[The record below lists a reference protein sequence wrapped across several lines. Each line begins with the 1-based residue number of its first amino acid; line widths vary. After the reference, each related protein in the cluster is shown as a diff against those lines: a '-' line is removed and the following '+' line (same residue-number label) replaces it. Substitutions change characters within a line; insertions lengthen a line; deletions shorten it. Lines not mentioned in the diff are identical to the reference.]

1 MNVYV
6 PHTVQPEFLKIH
18 TIGSNTIEV
27 RLLEDEVKNWSFKL
41 TNEADVDYVNLLMDS
56 SNFDY
61 IDIIVR
67 TKKLPI
73 STKFINI
80 EVTGYLRD
88 SNDTVLINV
97 PIQLIGNII
106 PIWAD
111 TEYMYK
117 TDNQNMNISIE
128 IDGGEVEIYHGKLTK
143 EPNSNFVK
151 KNINSIASNY
161 LDSDFSM
168 FSEGFYKMPNY
179 YKSLTIYNDEDA
191 PQVFNFINS
200 YSYSNKEIDEYVTVI
215 SDPIRN
221 IIDNRQWLMCSV
233 FLNEPT
239 KNIPYDTTEVEIDTN
254 GYLDYITGES
264 KNGYTYVGKFPTS
277 EYVGVDTINYEV
289 KQTCYKYCLYY
300 CNAYGGWDSL
310 LIQGN
315 SVKNDEIK
323 SQYYTK
329 SFNNTTHEFEN
340 TKYLN
345 LIDTNYTLYTDWFT
359 DEEQS
364 KLYHLLESNHV
375 YLHDLE
381 EDIITPVVITNTN
394 CEWKTFSNNGKKK
407 FYNEIKVKSSQQK
420 IRK

>member
-1 MNVYV
+1 MNVYK
-6 PHTVQPEFLKIH
+6 PSTVQPEFLKIH
-18 TIGSNTIEV
+18 TIGANVIEI
-27 RLLEDEVKNWSFKL
+27 RLLEDEVDGWSYKL
-41 TNEADVDYVNLLMDS
+41 TNPADIEYINLSRGDENVD
-56 SNFDY
+56 F
-61 IDIIVR
+61 IDMIVV
-67 TKKLPI
+67 TQKLPI

-80 EVTGYLRD
+80 EVTGYLRE

-97 PIQLIGNII
+97 PVQLISNII
-106 PIWAD
+106 PVWAD

-117 TDNQNMNISIE
+117 TDKQNMNISIE
-128 IDGGEVEIYHGKLTK
+128 ISGGEVEIYHGKLTK
-143 EPNSNFVK
+143 EPNSDFVAK
-151 KNINSIASNY
+151 KINSIASNY
-161 LDSDFSM
+161 LDSNFPM
-168 FSEGFYKMPNY
+168 FSEGFHKMPNY
-179 YKSLTIYNDEDA
+179 YKSFTIYNDEDT
-191 PQVFNFINS
+191 PQVFNLIN
-200 YSYSNKEIDEYVTVI
+200 SYSNKEIDNYVTVI

-221 IIDNRQWLMCSV
+221 ILDSRQLLMCSV
-233 FLNEPT
+233 FLNEPDS
-239 KNIPYDTTEVEIDTN
+239 IPNNTTEVEIDRANILTQLN
-254 GYLDYITGES
+254 LES
-264 KNGYTYVGKFPTS
+264 KNGYTFVFKLATDDYI
-277 EYVGVDTINYEV
+277 GVDIINYKV

-381 EDIITPVVITNTN
+381 EDIITPVVITNTS

-407 FYNEIKVKSSQQK
+407 FYNKIKVKSSQQK